1 MLMSVRKRRIESH
14 NFYCLKCGREN
25 IPIFRNVGFQR
36 ERFHRKRLYCPF
48 CKEEVNHIECK
59 TYEEVQIFKDAFER
73 GEFKDEAEES
83 VSYLRSERMR
93 QELVDSRKN

>member
-1 MLMSVRKRRIESH
+1 MSKRKQRVELH
-14 NFYCLKCGREN
+14 DFYCLKCGN
-25 IPIFRNVGFQR
+25 KGIGVFRNMGFQR

-48 CKEEVNHIECK
+48 CKEEVNHNECK

-83 VSYLRSERMR
+83 VSYLRS
-93 QELVDSRKN
+93 

>member
-1 MLMSVRKRRIESH
+1 MSKRKQRIELH
-14 NFYCLKCGREN
+14 DFYCLKCGN
-25 IPIFRNVGFQR
+25 KGIGVFRNVGFQR

-59 TYEEVQIFKDAFER
+59 TYEEVQIFKYAFER

-83 VSYLRSERMR
+83 ISYLRSERVR
-93 QELVDSRKN
+93 

>member
-1 MLMSVRKRRIESH
+1 MSKRKQRVKLH
-14 NFYCLKCGREN
+14 DFYCLKCGN
-25 IPIFRNVGFQR
+25 KGIGVFRNVGFQR

-73 GEFKDEAEES
+73 GEFEDEAEES
-83 VSYLRSERMR
+83 ISYLRSER
-93 QELVDSRKN
+93 VW

>member
-1 MLMSVRKRRIESH
+1 MGKRIKNMEH
-14 NFYCLKCGREN
+14 HDFYCLKCGHEN

-73 GEFKDEAEES
+73 GEFVAEAQES
-83 VSYLRSERMR
+83 LIYCGGES
-93 QELVDSRKN
+93 

>member
-1 MLMSVRKRRIESH
+1 MRKSKKYMESH
-14 NFYCLKCGREN
+14 SFYCIRCGHEG
-25 IPIFRNVGFQR
+25 IPIFRQQGFQR

-83 VSYLRSERMR
+83 VSYLRSFWLR

>member
-1 MLMSVRKRRIESH
+1 MSKRKQRVELH
-14 NFYCLKCGREN
+14 DFYCLKCGN
-25 IPIFRNVGFQR
+25 KGIGVFRNVGFQR

-59 TYEEVQIFKDAFER
+59 TYEEVQTFKDAFER

-83 VSYLRSERMR
+83 ISYLRSFWLR

>member
-1 MLMSVRKRRIESH
+1 MSKRKQRVELH
-14 NFYCLKCGREN
+14 DFYCLKCGN
-25 IPIFRNVGFQR
+25 KGIGVFRNVGFQR

-83 VSYLRSERMR
+83 ISYLRSFWLR

>member
-1 MLMSVRKRRIESH
+1 MSKRKRKIESH
-14 NFYCLKCGREN
+14 DFYCLKCGREN

-59 TYEEVQIFKDAFER
+59 TYEEVQFFKDAFER

-93 QELVDSRKN
+93 

>member
-1 MLMSVRKRRIESH
+1 MSKRKQRVELH
-14 NFYCLKCGREN
+14 DFYCLKCGN
-25 IPIFRNVGFQR
+25 KGIGVFRNVGFQR

-59 TYEEVQIFKDAFER
+59 TYEEVQIFKDTFER

-83 VSYLRSERMR
+83 VSYLRSERMW
-93 QELVDSRKN
+93 

>member
-1 MLMSVRKRRIESH
+1 MLMSKRKQRVELH
-14 NFYCLKCGREN
+14 DFYCLKCGN
-25 IPIFRNVGFQR
+25 KGIGVFRNVGFQR

-93 QELVDSRKN
+93 QELMDSRKN

>member
-1 MLMSVRKRRIESH
+1 MSKRKQRVELH
-14 NFYCLKCGREN
+14 DFYCLKCGN
-25 IPIFRNVGFQR
+25 KGIGVFRNVGFQR

-83 VSYLRSERMR
+83 ISYLRSFWLR
-93 QELVDSRKN
+93 QELVDPRKN

>member
-1 MLMSVRKRRIESH
+1 MSKRKRKIESH
-14 NFYCLKCGREN
+14 DFYCLRCGREN

-59 TYEEVQIFKDAFER
+59 TYEEVQFFKDAFER

-93 QELVDSRKN
+93 

>member
-1 MLMSVRKRRIESH
+1 MSKRKQRIELH
-14 NFYCLKCGREN
+14 DFYCLKCGN
-25 IPIFRNVGFQR
+25 KGIGVFRNVGFQR

-48 CKEEVNHIECK
+48 CKEEVNQIECK
-59 TYEEVQIFKDAFER
+59 TYEEVQIFKEAFER

>member
-1 MLMSVRKRRIESH
+1 MSVRKRRIESH
-14 NFYCLKCGREN
+14 NFDCFKSGREN
-25 IPIFRNVGFQR
+25 IPIFRNVGFQK

-73 GEFKDEAEES
+73 EEFKEEAE
-83 VSYLRSERMR
+83 
-93 QELVDSRKN
+93 

>member
-1 MLMSVRKRRIESH
+1 MSKRKQRVELH
-14 NFYCLKCGREN
+14 DFYCLKCGN
-25 IPIFRNVGFQR
+25 KGIGVFRNMGFQR

-59 TYEEVQIFKDAFER
+59 TYEEVQIFRDAVER

-83 VSYLRSERMR
+83 VSYLRS
-93 QELVDSRKN
+93 